1 MRAAPIKGLHKATAR
16 TADGGR
22 RTYWYAWKGG
32 PRLEG
37 EPGTPAF
44 EASYR
49 LAIERRKLGRHGDTL
64 AGLVAAYR
72 ASPEFQNRSAS
83 TLKEWARFLD
93 LIQTGDGPLAIA
105 SLPAASLNDPR
116 VRQHLLA
123 WRDQW
128 RTTPRKADYA
138 MQVLSAV
145 LSWGV
150 DRGTLAVNVLIGH
163 KGLYASNRADQIW
176 SEEEIARFVDAASSP
191 EVGHIMRLA
200 CLTGLRRGDLVRLEW
215 ENVGDLAIVI
225 EPNKSRRRRPGKT
238 VTIPLLDEALEL
250 LIDIKAQQDQRW
262 ATLAERAMAKSR
274 MPPPRPHTVL
284 STTRGRAWSVNGAE
298 HQVIDAKKRAG
309 IDKHLHDARGT
320 FATRLRQDGATAA
333 EIAQVLGW
341 SESRVERLLERY
353 IDRDSVVRAIAE
365 RIRERAQARKTR
377 A

>member
-1 MRAAPIKGLHKATAR
+1 MRAERIKGLHKTTAR
-16 TADGGR
+16 TADGG

-32 PRLEG
+32 PRLQG
-37 EPGTPAF
+37 EPGTSEF

-49 LAIERRKLGRHGDTL
+49 RAIEHRKLGRHGDTL

-72 ASPEFQNRSAS
+72 ASPEFGNRSAS

-93 LIQTGDGPLAIA
+93 LIQTEDGPLAIA
-105 SLPAASLNDPR
+105 SLPVATLSDPR

-128 RTTPRKADYA
+128 RATPRKADYA

-145 LSWGV
+145 LSWAV

-163 KGLYASNRADQIW
+163 KGLYASDRADQIW
-176 SEEEIARFVDAASSP
+176 SHEEIGRFIEAAPSP
-191 EVGHIMRLA
+191 EVAYIVRLA

-215 ENVGDLAIVI
+215 DHIHDLAIVI

-238 VTIPLLDEALEL
+238 VTIPLLDETLDL
-250 LIDIKAQQDQRW
+250 LAEIKTQQDKRW
-262 ATLAERAMAKSR
+262 GSLAKRAMAKSR
-274 MPPPRPHTVL
+274 LPPPRARTVL
-284 STTRGRAWSVNGAE
+284 STTRGGAWSVNGAE

-377 A
+377 D